1 MRGTH
6 RSSDSAQPLRGIIPA
21 YAGNTRRAGSWS
33 DCYRDHP
40 RVCGEHTPSSRKKVN
55 FSGIIPAY
63 AGNTLFGLSSARNV
77 RDHPRVCGE
86 HHLSCESIAVY
97 GGSSPRMRGTPIGI
111 VHRKTPT
118 GIIPAY
124 AGNTFAGFLPSYF
137 SWDHPRV
144 CGEHTDDDYNGTYST
159 GSSPRMRG
167 TRMPFNAIH
176 ADGGIIPAY
185 AGNTSPRIRSRTQS
199 WDHPR
204 VCGEHQC
211 IVCYDFLV
219 QGSSPRMRGTPPVHV
234 ITQVLLGII
243 PAYAGNTTAPARRW
257 SPARDHPRVCG
268 EHLPERYPWM
278 LYMGSSPRMRGT
290 LADRVRVCCYLG
302 IIPAYAGNT

>member
-1 MRGTH
+1 MRDYPRVCGEHLRHAARSPRNLGSSPRMRGTH

-167 TRMPFNAIH
+167 THHPESVRERSP
-176 ADGGIIPAY
+176 GIIPAY
-185 AGNTSPRIRSRTQS
+185 AGNTS
-199 WDHPR
+199 
-204 VCGEHQC
+204 
-211 IVCYDFLV
+211 
-219 QGSSPRMRGTPPVHV
+219 
-234 ITQVLLGII
+234 
-243 PAYAGNTTAPARRW
+243 A
-257 SPARDHPRVCG
+257 
-268 EHLPERYPWM
+268 
-278 LYMGSSPRMRGT
+278 
-290 LADRVRVCCYLG
+290 
-302 IIPAYAGNT
+302 